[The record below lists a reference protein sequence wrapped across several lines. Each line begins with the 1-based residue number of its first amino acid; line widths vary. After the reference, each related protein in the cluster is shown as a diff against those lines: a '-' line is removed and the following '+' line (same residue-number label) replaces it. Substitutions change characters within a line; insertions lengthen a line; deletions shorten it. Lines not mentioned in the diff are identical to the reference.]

1 MSGSWLLRITVAGG
15 AGLAMRAMMISV
27 VLLCACSCA
36 LAVVVQ
42 RVFVCAACAVV
53 RWLLEGNRS
62 NGAAARSA
70 GGGQAERAGAH
81 TEDWLI
87 INGGRPASGVAAV
100 AAGAGCLRHAA
111 AVVRQGSSL
120 PNWVRRLGTKLFH
133 SLWLL
138 SATKL
143 SLTKPTHAHATAR
156 ASLSLSLCL
165 PSAHF
170 PSEKILLTEKKIKN
184 SQKTRGEATSCRRDL
199 STSTAQ
205 SPSPL
210 PHRKAPLRQISSP
223 GASPCFPS
231 DSLSQP
237 TGDTRRSSIPIPRFF
252 AGEPPRSKSHLCA
265 CRPRK

>member
-1 MSGSWLLRITVAGG
+1 MDWIGLAASGATSVLPWYLQAQATAWHVWLLVAPNHGG
-15 AGLAMRAMMISV
+15 GRRRTSCVCNDDLSV
-27 VLLCACSCA
+27 FLLCACSCA

-62 NGAAARSA
+62 DGAAARSA
-70 GGGQAERAGAH
+70 GGGQAERVSAH
-81 TEDWLI
+81 TEDRLI

-170 PSEKILLTEKKIKN
+170 PSEKN
-184 SQKTRGEATSCRRDL
+184 S
-199 STSTAQ
+199 
-205 SPSPL
+205 
-210 PHRKAPLRQISSP
+210 PHRK
-223 GASPCFPS
+223 
-231 DSLSQP
+231 
-237 TGDTRRSSIPIPRFF
+237 
-252 AGEPPRSKSHLCA
+252 KS
-265 CRPRK
+265 